1 MIRFEEA
8 PRILGDLFNG
18 PLPEHWPAG
27 EIAGVEQ
34 DSRRIGPR
42 CLFVC
47 VKGLKD
53 DGRAYI
59 ATAAD
64 RGALAAVGEPPVP
77 QGLPYLQVSDARKA
91 AAILAGRWNGDPSRS
106 LDVVGITG
114 TNGKTTVSWLL
125 QSIWEECGIPAAV
138 SGTLGAGRPDTLT
151 GGSHTTPD
159 APRFQESLRELSD
172 HGCRAVAAEISSH
185 ALDQDRVYGTRFR
198 AVVFT
203 NLTRDHLDYHE
214 TIERYRE
221 AKQKLFTPEGR
232 GEPSSCI
239 ATVNMDDPA
248 SPDLLRGS
256 PDTVRGYGTAPGCFV
271 RLLALKA
278 HANGIDLRLSTTEG
292 ERVLH
297 SPLVGAFN
305 GWNVLAAYTTALA
318 LGLPGEKIEAAVS
331 RGVRVPGR
339 MERIEAGQP
348 FLVLVDF
355 AHTPDAL
362 GRVLATLRPLTR
374 GKLIVLFGCG
384 GDRDHGKRG
393 EMGACAAAADRIVL
407 TSDNPRTE
415 DPQAILDAVRAG
427 ILAKGRDADLV
438 TIDREEAIFFAVGA
452 AEAHDTLLIAG
463 KGHETYQEIGVS
475 RRPFDDR
482 EVARRALASRGWR
495 S

>member
-8 PRILGDLFNG
+8 PRILGDLVMG
-18 PLPEHWPAG
+18 PLPERWPAG

-47 VKGLKD
+47 VRGLKD
-53 DGRAYI
+53 DGRGYI
-59 ATAAD
+59 ASAAD
-64 RGALAAVGEPPVP
+64 RGALAAVGEPPAP
-77 QGLPYLQVSDARKA
+77 QGLPYLQVADARKA
-91 AAILAGRWNGDPSRS
+91 AALLANRWNADPSHS

-125 QSIWEECGIPAAV
+125 QSIWEECGIPSAV
-138 SGTLGAGRPDTLT
+138 SGTLGAGRPETLT

-159 APRFQESLRELSD
+159 APRFQGTLRELRE
-172 HGCRAVAAEISSH
+172 GGYRAVAAEVSSH

-203 NLTRDHLDYHE
+203 NLTRDHLDYHD

-221 AKQKLFTPEGR
+221 AKHKLFTPEGR
-232 GEPSSCI
+232 GEPSSCLAI
-239 ATVNMDDPA
+239 VNMDDPS
-248 SPDLLRGS
+248 SPHILRGS
-256 PDTVRGYGTAPGCFV
+256 TDSLRGYGTAPGCFV
-271 RLLALKA
+271 RLRDLSA
-278 HANGIDLRLSTTEG
+278 HADGIDLRLSAMG
-292 ERVLH
+292 SERVVRT
-297 SPLVGAFN
+297 PLIGAFN

-318 LGLPGEKIEAAVS
+318 LGLPAEKVEASVS

-339 MERIEAGQP
+339 MERIDAGQP
-348 FLVLVDF
+348 FLVLVDY

-362 GRVLATLRPLTR
+362 GRVLAALRPLTR

-384 GDRDHGKRG
+384 GDRDHGKRC

-415 DPQAILDAVRAG
+415 DPQAILQAVRSG
-427 ILAKGRDADLV
+427 ILAQGRDADLV

-452 AEAHDTLLIAG
+452 AEAHDTLLLAG
-463 KGHETYQEIGVS
+463 KGHEGYQEIGS
-475 RRPFDDR
+475 LRRPFDDR
-482 EVARRALASRGWR
+482 EVARRALASRGWQG
-495 S
+495 